1 MSVLEVVV
9 AQLVEWSLL
18 IPEVGGSNP
27 SMANFYIEHLVTVN
41 CIEKAKLTKKRV
53 GLAIF
58 EIMGT

>member
-1 MSVLEVVV
+1 M
-9 AQLVEWSLL
+9 AQLVERSLPN
-18 IPEVGGSNP
+18 PEVSGSNP

-53 GLAIF
+53 GMAIF